1 MKTFTP
7 KAEEIE
13 RKWFLI
19 DAKGKRLGRLA
30 SQVASI
36 LRGKNKPIYTPHL
49 DTGDH
54 VVIINA
60 KDMVVTGKKAEQKTY
75 YRHSGYAGGL
85 KSVKFETLFKNNPE
99 KVLTVAIKG
108 MLPKNKLGRAMLKK
122 LQVSAGADHPH
133 QAQKPEILEIRA

>member
-13 RKWFLI
+13 RKWFLV

-85 KSVKFETLFKNNPE
+85 KSVKFETLFKKNPE

-122 LQVSAGADHPH
+122 LQVCAGADHAH

>member
-13 RKWFLI
+13 RKWFLV

-60 KDMVVTGKKAEQKTY
+60 
-75 YRHSGYAGGL
+75 
-85 KSVKFETLFKNNPE
+85 
-99 KVLTVAIKG
+99 
-108 MLPKNKLGRAMLKK
+108 
-122 LQVSAGADHPH
+122 
-133 QAQKPEILEIRA
+133 

>member
-7 KAEEIE
+7 KAGEIE
-13 RKWFLI
+13 RKWFLV

-85 KSVKFETLFKNNPE
+85 KSVKFETLFKENPE
-99 KVLTVAIKG
+99 KVLKMAVKG
-108 MLPKNKLGRAMLKK
+108 MLPKNKLGQAMLKK
-122 LQVSAGADHPH
+122 LRVCTGANHPH
-133 QAQKPEILEIRA
+133 QAQKLEILEIKA

>member
-1 MKTFTP
+1 MRTFTP

-30 SQVASI
+30 SQVAGI

-54 VVIINA
+54 VIIINA

-75 YRHSGYAGGL
+75 YKHSGYAGGL
-85 KSVKFETLFKNNPE
+85 KSVKFETLFKKNPE
-99 KVLTVAIKG
+99 KVLRTVIKG
-108 MLPKNKLGRAMLKK
+108 MLPKNTLGRAMLKK
-122 LQVSAGADHPH
+122 LQVYAEAEHPH
-133 QAQKPEILEIRA
+133 QAQRPEVLEIRS